1 LVVQKVLV
9 KCEHPELPEDACIE
23 LKRLWA
29 TLTKC
34 WSRDPGQRP
43 DIKQL
48 ILERS
53 FELSHDDVSRLSIKR
68 RPLPP
73 LPTLLPNL
81 SLLLPDLSPLS
92 KPLPDKIVIL
102 VTVDAE
108 RYVNVDI
115 SAAPNSA
122 CVRELVFSKLNIFD
136 DETMSQFSIYQ
147 TEIGAEF
154 AIGDALTDEGLFEL
168 CKDQGDSKGSLKLLV
183 SHSSANVHE
192 PRRLSLAS

>member
-1 LVVQKVLV
+1 VVQKVLV

-29 TLTKC
+29 TLKRC

-53 FELSHDDVSRLSIKR
+53 FELGHYDVPRLSIRK

-73 LPTLLPNL
+73 TPSTLPT
-81 SLLLPDLSPLS
+81 LLPDLSPLS
-92 KPLPDKIVIL
+92 IPLPDKIVIL

-147 TEIGAEF
+147 TEIGAKF
-154 AIGDALTDEGLFEL
+154 VIGDALTDEGLFEL

-183 SHSSANVHE
+183 SHSSVDVHE
-192 PRRLSLAS
+192 PHRLS